1 MPSSGGR
8 TKIDF
13 EIPVRVYYQD
23 TDAGGVVFHA
33 TYLDF
38 LERARM
44 EWMRAR
50 GFDARELA
58 SRFRLVFIVRQLQVA
73 YMKPALLDDL
83 VTVSAVVEKM
93 GRAQVTFA
101 QEVRRDGEA
110 LMRASVNVACVAAD
124 SLRPMPFPKEIRVS
138 LADGAKPAATEIIR
152 AGQPRRQLN
161 RV

>member
-1 MPSSGGR
+1 M
-8 TKIDF
+8 
-13 EIPVRVYYQD
+13 RVYYQD

-44 EWMRAR
+44 EWMRSR
-50 GFDARELA
+50 GFDARELG
-58 SRFRLVFIVRQLQVA
+58 SRFRLVLIVRQLEIA

-83 VTVSAVVEKM
+83 VSVSAVVDKL

-101 QEVRRDGEA
+101 QEVRRDGET
-110 LMRASVNVACVAAD
+110 LVRAAVNVACVGAND
-124 SLRPMPFPKEIRVS
+124 LKPMPFPEEIRLS
-138 LADGAKPAATEIIR
+138 LAGGAKSATMEKVQT
-152 AGQPRRQLN
+152 GSPRRHPN

>member
-1 MPSSGGR
+1 M
-8 TKIDF
+8 
-13 EIPVRVYYQD
+13 RVYYQD

-58 SRFRLVFIVRQLQVA
+58 GRFRLVFIVRQLQVA
-73 YMKPALLDDL
+73 YIKPAVLDDL
-83 VTVSAVVEKM
+83 LTVSAAVEKM

-101 QEVRRDGEA
+101 QEVRRGGET
-110 LMRASVNVACVAAD
+110 LMRAAVNVACVAAD
-124 SLRPMPFPKEIRVS
+124 SLKPMPFPEEIRVS
-138 LADGAKPAATEIIR
+138 LAQGTKPKMAEMTPAA
-152 AGQPRRQLN
+152 
-161 RV
+161 

>member
-1 MPSSGGR
+1 M
-8 TKIDF
+8 
-13 EIPVRVYYQD
+13 RVYYQD

-58 SRFRLVFIVRQLQVA
+58 SRFRLVFIVRQMEIA

-83 VTVSAVVEKM
+83 VSVSAAVEKM
-93 GRAQVTFA
+93 GRAQLTFA
-101 QEVRRDGEA
+101 QEVRRGGET
-110 LMRASVNVACVAAD
+110 LVRAAVNVACVGAD
-124 SLRPMPFPKEIRVS
+124 DLKPMPFPEEIRLS
-138 LADGAKPAATEIIR
+138 LAGGAKPTTKEKVQ
-152 AGQPRRQLN
+152 AG
-161 RV
+161 

>member
-1 MPSSGGR
+1 M
-8 TKIDF
+8 
-13 EIPVRVYYQD
+13 RVYYQD

-58 SRFRLVFIVRQLQVA
+58 GRFRLVFIVRQLQVA
-73 YMKPALLDDL
+73 YIKPAVLDDL
-83 VTVSAVVEKM
+83 LTVSAAVEKM

-101 QEVRRDGEA
+101 QEVRRGDEI
-110 LMRASVNVACVAAD
+110 LMRAAVNVACVGAD
-124 SLRPMPFPKEIRVS
+124 DLKPMPFPEEIRLS
-138 LADGAKPAATEIIR
+138 LAEGTMAATEIIR
-152 AGQPRRQLN
+152 AGQPRRHLN

>member
-1 MPSSGGR
+1 M
-8 TKIDF
+8 
-13 EIPVRVYYQD
+13 RVYYQD

-58 SRFRLVFIVRQLQVA
+58 GRFRLVFIVRHLEIA

-83 VTVSAVVEKM
+83 VTISAAVEKM
-93 GRAQVTFA
+93 GRAQLTFS
-101 QEVRRDGEA
+101 QEVRRDGET
-110 LMRASVNVACVAAD
+110 LVRAAVNVACVGAD
-124 SLRPMPFPKEIRVS
+124 DLKPVPFPEEIRTS
-138 LADGAKPAATEIIR
+138 LADGAKPTTKEKIR
-152 AGQPRRQLN
+152 TG
-161 RV
+161 

>member
-1 MPSSGGR
+1 M
-8 TKIDF
+8 
-13 EIPVRVYYQD
+13 RVYYQD

-33 TYLDF
+33 TYLHF

-50 GFDARELA
+50 GFDAGELA
-58 SRFRLVFIVRQLQVA
+58 RRFKLVFIVRNMQIA

-83 VTVSAVVEKM
+83 LSVSAVVEKL
-93 GRAQVTFA
+93 GRAQVTFV

-110 LMRASVNVACVAAD
+110 LMRAAVNVACVASD
-124 SLRPMPFPKEIRVS
+124 SLKPMAFPEDIRLS
-138 LADGAKPAATEIIR
+138 LADGAKPAANEIIR
-152 AGQPRRQLN
+152 GGQPHRQLN

>member
-1 MPSSGGR
+1 M
-8 TKIDF
+8 
-13 EIPVRVYYQD
+13 RVYYQD

-44 EWMRAR
+44 EWMRSR

-58 SRFRLVFIVRQLQVA
+58 SRFRLVFIVRQLEIT

-83 VTVSAVVEKM
+83 VSVGAEVEKM
-93 GRAQVTFA
+93 GRAQLTFS
-101 QEVRRDGEA
+101 QEVRRNGET
-110 LMRASVNVACVAAD
+110 LVRAAVNVACVGAD
-124 SLRPMPFPKEIRVS
+124 DLKPMPFPEEIRMA
-138 LADGAKPAATEIIR
+138 LAGGAKPTTKEKVQ
-152 AGQPRRQLN
+152 AGQLRRHPN

>member
-1 MPSSGGR
+1 
-8 TKIDF
+8 
-13 EIPVRVYYQD
+13 VRVYYQD

-58 SRFRLVFIVRQLQVA
+58 SRFRLVFIVRQLEIA
-73 YMKPALLDDL
+73 YMKPAMLDDL
-83 VTVSAVVEKM
+83 LSVSATMENM
-93 GRAQVTFA
+93 GRAQLTFA
-101 QEVRRDGEA
+101 QEVRRERETLA
-110 LMRASVNVACVAAD
+110 RAAVNVACVGAD
-124 SLRPMPFPKEIRVS
+124 SLKPMPFPEEISMS
-138 LADGAKPAATEIIR
+138 LAGCAKPTTKEKAP
-152 AGQPRRQLN
+152 AGQPRRHLN

>member
-1 MPSSGGR
+1 M
-8 TKIDF
+8 
-13 EIPVRVYYQD
+13 RVYYQD

-58 SRFRLVFIVRQLQVA
+58 SRYRLVFIVRRLEIA
-73 YMKPALLDDL
+73 FLKPALLDDL
-83 VTVSAVVEKM
+83 VSVSAAMENM
-93 GRAQVTFA
+93 GRAQLTFA
-101 QEVRRDGEA
+101 QEVRREGETLA
-110 LMRASVNVACVAAD
+110 RAAVNVACVGAD
-124 SLRPMPFPKEIRVS
+124 DLKPMPFPEDIRMS
-138 LADGAKPAATEIIR
+138 LAVGAKSATKEKAQ
-152 AGQPRRQLN
+152 AGKPRRHLN